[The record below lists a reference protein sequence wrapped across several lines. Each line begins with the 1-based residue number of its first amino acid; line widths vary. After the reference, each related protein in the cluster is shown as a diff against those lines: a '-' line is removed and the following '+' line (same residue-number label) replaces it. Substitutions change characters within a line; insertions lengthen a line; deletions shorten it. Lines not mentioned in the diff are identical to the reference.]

1 MYCCCGDGEGEP
13 TVLVVPYLFSEYT
26 SVNNTVKTVKANSLY
41 FKYITTLVLLK
52 HIPVPILMSVS
63 AAAEG

>member
-41 FKYITTLVLLK
+41 FIYITTLVLLK
-52 HIPVPILMSVS
+52 DIPVPIYYL
-63 AAAEG
+63 